1 MEELKDIIKR
11 IATTEPEILIRSRR
25 KFTAEDCKELTLLIG
40 GRIVPGGFGL
50 DNANRDVYHK
60 FTSWL
65 LGQGD
70 LDPLK
75 GIYLAGNV
83 GTGKSVC
90 MKVMRTLAYELD
102 LKVKYGNSVE
112 RLAWKTW
119 RTDEV
124 CAIFASTGDLSP
136 FKEARV
142 ACFDDLGS
150 EPMETLYMGNRVN
163 VMREVIEYRGD
174 RPDLITLFT
183 SNVPI
188 DRLGAIGERVRYG
201 QRAQSR
207 IYQMCNYLV
216 LGGADRR
223 RV

>member
-1 MEELKDIIKR
+1 MEELKDIINRLKS
-11 IATTEPEILIRSRR
+11 ATPDILIRSRR
-25 KFTAEDCKELTLLIG
+25 DFTAEDCEELLTIIG
-40 GRIVPGGFGL
+40 GGILPGGFAIDKENG
-50 DNANRDVYHK
+50 AVYRK

-65 LGQGD
+65 LAQGE
-70 LDPLK
+70 LSPLK

-90 MKVMRTLAYELD
+90 MKVMRTLAYELG

-112 RLAWKTW
+112 RLAWRTW

-124 CAIFASTGDLSP
+124 CAIFASTGDLTP

-163 VMREVIEYRGD
+163 VMREIIEYRGD

-183 SNVPI
+183 SNLPI

-223 RV
+223 R